1 MTHKKSVTVCCL
13 PVHIFCATFLMKTV
27 ENNGEN
33 LKNVKNV
40 KSVTRKRKKNFLHA
54 VILITPSNTPDSRC
68 VIFIESHNKT
78 EATPSVS
85 CASPN

>member
-40 KSVTRKRKKNFLHA
+40 KSVTRKRKK
-54 VILITPSNTPDSRC
+54 
-68 VIFIESHNKT
+68 KT
-78 EATPSVS
+78 FYML
-85 CASPN
+85 